1 MEYRFASLM
10 LVQIMWELPNTR
22 GESTEVGTLIMHVGF
37 EMLIA
42 VYVCSWTRRETDPP
56 GKGQRRARRVFKKQ
70 DPKRKENEWD
80 FAEILR
86 FRAGISRWSK

>member
-1 MEYRFASLM
+1 M
-10 LVQIMWELPNTR
+10 LVQKMWKLPNTC

-42 VYVCSWTRRETDPP
+42 VYAYSWTEADTVRP
-56 GKGQRRARRVFKKQ
+56 GKGHRRARRVFKQQ
-70 DPKRKENEWD
+70 DPRKKENEWEL
-80 FAEILR
+80 AEILR